1 MMGVLIKIGGRVD
14 KQVMIYETGG
24 KNVRFEL
31 EEGAETLWMTR
42 MQMAELFDVT
52 PQNIALHLKNI
63 FTDGELERERTSKE
77 LLLVQN
83 EGGREVSR
91 RTKAYNLDAIISV
104 GYRVNSRRATDFRIW
119 ATKILKNY
127 VVDGV
132 AVNERRLAELSQ
144 EKLEEAKG
152 VLGVIQKLMTQ
163 NELMEDETK
172 GVSEIIA
179 QYAKTFRTL
188 REYDEGFVRLRDETK
203 ARKVLEAGECVVMID
218 QLREAVQAGEMF
230 GKLRGDQFEGI
241 LRTIYQ
247 R

>member
-104 GYRVNSRRATDFRIW
+104 GYRVQSN
-119 ATKILKNY
+119 LP
-127 VVDGV
+127 
-132 AVNERRLAELSQ
+132 
-144 EKLEEAKG
+144 
-152 VLGVIQKLMTQ
+152 
-163 NELMEDETK
+163 
-172 GVSEIIA
+172 
-179 QYAKTFRTL
+179 
-188 REYDEGFVRLRDETK
+188 
-203 ARKVLEAGECVVMID
+203 
-218 QLREAVQAGEMF
+218 
-230 GKLRGDQFEGI
+230 
-241 LRTIYQ
+241 
-247 R
+247 